1 MLPLPAKASTEEKT
15 NTCKDQCLMT
25 RAYGGELDLW
35 TLQQIMIRGYSPL
48 TLFIYHAYWP
58 RRLHMTTSS
67 RNRHFLKYYNYQAS
81 LWPWLWKEQSF
92 FIFFKLYD
100 TPPQNDAPPHSLVTK
115 GWAVQKI
122 SSGQGHDRGTQGHGD
137 FSHPTPLHPRIMI
150 HFPSCIDIRLH
161 NLIMQYAMPHVHALI
176 DRKAIV
182 GDCWLADASDE
193 ETAGQHYCC
202 PVEAKAK
209 EQKL

>member
-67 RNRHFLKYYNYQAS
+67 RNRHFLKYYNYQALS
-81 LWPWLWKEQSF
+81 L
-92 FIFFKLYD
+92 
-100 TPPQNDAPPHSLVTK
+100 
-115 GWAVQKI
+115 
-122 SSGQGHDRGTQGHGD
+122 
-137 FSHPTPLHPRIMI
+137 I
-150 HFPSCIDIRLH
+150 HI
-161 NLIMQYAMPHVHALI
+161 
-176 DRKAIV
+176 
-182 GDCWLADASDE
+182 
-193 ETAGQHYCC
+193 
-202 PVEAKAK
+202 
-209 EQKL
+209 